1 MRRSASTPGFLG
13 LLLSSSLL
21 LGCPPAK
28 TGKTDEP
35 AKTGKTDAGETG
47 KTGKQPAKDPLEGSV
62 FSKDELFAIYRAY
75 QTPDAEASRALLRKH
90 RLIDPDGKEVAAR
103 VAAYDR
109 ALERYADL
117 DREGWSAFIESLNEG
132 K

>member
-1 MRRSASTPGFLG
+1 MRRLAST
-13 LLLSSSLL
+13 LLLALSASLL

-35 AKTGKTDAGETG
+35 DKTAKTDEGG
-47 KTGKQPAKDPLEGSV
+47 KTGKQAPADPLEGSV

-75 QTPDAEASRALLRKH
+75 QTPEAEASRALLRKH
-90 RLIDPDGKEVAAR
+90 RLIDQDGKEVAAR

-117 DREGWSAFIESLNEG
+117 DRAGWSAFVESLSEG

>member
-1 MRRSASTPGFLG
+1 MPRPSSILALLISAP
-13 LLLSSSLL
+13 LL

-28 TGKTDEP
+28 TDKTDEP
-35 AKTGKTDAGETG
+35 GKTS
-47 KTGKQPAKDPLEGSV
+47 KTDTTDEPGQQTPADPLEGSV
-62 FSKDELFAIYRAY
+62 FSKEELFAIYRAY
-75 QTPDAEASRALLRKH
+75 LTPDAQASRALLRKH
-90 RLIDPDGKEVAAR
+90 RLVDQDGKEVAAR

-117 DREGWSAFIESLNEG
+117 DRAGWSAFVESLNEG